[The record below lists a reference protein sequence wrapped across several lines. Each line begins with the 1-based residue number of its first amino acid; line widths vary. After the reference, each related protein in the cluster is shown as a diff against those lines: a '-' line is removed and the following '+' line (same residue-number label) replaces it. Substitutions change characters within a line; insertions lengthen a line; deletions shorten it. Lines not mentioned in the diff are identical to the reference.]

1 MNNMEKTVKTR
12 SLAEGNKNGGSQS
25 NLTEAQERVLDLVN
39 KNAQLEEEN
48 NKLLEHLRTIEQLRI
63 KYKREQDKTAEL
75 LKKTASL
82 EAKVS
87 ELNELQLK
95 EKDTPELKAK
105 TKKVAELEA
114 KVRKLTEALGKISGI
129 AEVGKSG

>member
-48 NKLLEHLRTIEQLRI
+48 SKLLEHIRTIEQLRI

-82 EAKVS
+82 EAKVN

-95 EKDTPELKAK
+95 EKDTPELDAK

>member
-48 NKLLEHLRTIEQLRI
+48 SKLLEHLRTIEQLRI

-75 LKKTASL
+75 LKKIGSL
-82 EAKVS
+82 DAKVN
-87 ELNELQLK
+87 ELNELGLK
-95 EKDTPELKAK
+95 EKDTS
-105 TKKVAELEA
+105 ELEA

>member
-82 EAKVS
+82 EAKVN
-87 ELNELQLK
+87 ELNELGLK
-95 EKDTPELKAK
+95 EKDTPELEAK